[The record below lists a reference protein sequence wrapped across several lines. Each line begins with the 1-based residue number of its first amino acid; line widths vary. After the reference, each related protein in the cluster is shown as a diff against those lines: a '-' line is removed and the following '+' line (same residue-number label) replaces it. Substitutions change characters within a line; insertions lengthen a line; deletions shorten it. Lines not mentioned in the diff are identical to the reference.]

1 MDLTAYIGQYIKI
14 FTQEQDWFIGELLK
28 VHKYDDGQQME
39 YEFNC
44 VISIKDQNRKAKFK
58 GIYLLKTDEIK
69 AIEELD
75 PQVQQGIRLTVINAP
90 KLIEAHRSMINE
102 NLPSRVSFGRIENPE

>member
-28 VHKYDDGQQME
+28 VHTYGDSQPIE

-44 VISIKDQNRKAKFK
+44 VSSIKDLNRKEKFK
-58 GIYLLKTDEIK
+58 GIHILKTDEIA

-75 PQVQQGIRLTVINAP
+75 PQIQQGIRLTVNNATN
-90 KLIEAHRSMINE
+90 IVEAHRSMINE
-102 NLPSRVSFGRIENPE
+102 NLPRRVTFGRIENPE